1 MTINN
6 KLHLMDEIR
15 AKNAEA
21 FATCARP
28 QRLAKYRRAAG
39 LSQSQLATLSG
50 VNLRTLQKLES
61 GERAI
66 GRAQLDIVLALA
78 RALGVTVEEL
88 AGD

>member
-1 MTINN
+1 MTIKD

-21 FATCARP
+21 FAAFARP

-39 LSQSQLATLSG
+39 LSQPQLATLSG
-50 VNLRTLQKLES
+50 VNLRTLQKLET

-66 GRAQLDIVLALA
+66 DRAQVGIILALA